1 MVVPDS
7 RAVAVDIVLVAVVV
21 GNSQAVVVDI
31 SADNSV
37 DSLVDTALDS

>member
-1 MVVPDS
+1 MVPDS
-7 RAVAVDIVLVAVVV
+7 RAVAVDIALVAVVV
-21 GNSQAVVVDI
+21 GNSQAVAVDN